1 MNKFLYISLFCF
13 SFCFGQNQ
21 IENYSKFEKLNLLW
35 GDYHYL
41 NNNFSKAITYY
52 SKIKLDLPIESQRNL
67 ASAYQ
72 NLNDLASSKDV
83 YDKITKSN
91 NVSVED
97 YYKFANLLSNE
108 FFIDDSGRIKKLA
121 KEYRDK
127 AFNLPFEKYS
137 LFEDD
142 SLLFKK
148 RFSPSSHELT
158 NLKSNSIYSDFG
170 GIIVSKKASSKKKT
184 LIFSSKQQVD
194 LRKISRKKRKRIES
208 DLPIYN
214 LFKTP
219 FNSQTFSTG
228 NIEAYPEPINSFFQE
243 GPATYDIKND
253 MLYFTR
259 SAQKIDSNNKVQ
271 LNLYSIELNSKKKI
285 IPIPLPFNIDG
296 YSTMHPTISS
306 DNKIYFSS
314 DRPGGYGGMDLYYVK
329 VLNEGFSSPVNLGP
343 DINTYKD
350 EVFPFIYKEKY
361 LFFTSDGRENI
372 GKLDIFLAQV
382 IIENRWKVFL
392 LGDKYNS
399 PEDDFSF
406 FMSEEQ
412 NYGFISSN
420 RENGKGDD
428 DIYAFKFSPKIMGE
442 EDEYLF
448 SNNDTL
454 TVALNGV
461 MVNDNKN
468 MLEFDP
474 LHLLINKRVSI
485 IDSVKNGSIKFN
497 ENGTFLYK
505 SNNYLVEKDSFSY
518 KINSKYGESDP
529 INVYLKRE
537 ELKLNYNEE
546 DFLPIFYDFD
556 KSNVLSKYKERLDK
570 IVSILNENINLN
582 LEVSSYADCRGT
594 KKYNLK
600 LSKSRNN
607 SVMEYLKKRIKF
619 PERIIGKGLGEINNS
634 LNSNCNCCNISEDV
648 HQLNRRTEF
657 KLIN

>member
-1 MNKFLYISLFCF
+1 
-13 SFCFGQNQ
+13 
-21 IENYSKFEKLNLLW
+21 
-35 GDYHYL
+35 
-41 NNNFSKAITYY
+41 
-52 SKIKLDLPIESQRNL
+52 
-67 ASAYQ
+67 
-72 NLNDLASSKDV
+72 
-83 YDKITKSN
+83 
-91 NVSVED
+91 
-97 YYKFANLLSNE
+97 
-108 FFIDDSGRIKKLA
+108 
-121 KEYRDK
+121 
-127 AFNLPFEKYS
+127 
-137 LFEDD
+137 
-142 SLLFKK
+142 
-148 RFSPSSHELT
+148 
-158 NLKSNSIYSDFG
+158 
-170 GIIVSKKASSKKKT
+170 
-184 LIFSSKQQVD
+184 
-194 LRKISRKKRKRIES
+194 
-208 DLPIYN
+208 
-214 LFKTP
+214 
-219 FNSQTFSTG
+219 
-228 NIEAYPEPINSFFQE
+228 
-243 GPATYDIKND
+243 

-343 DINTYKD
+343 DINTDKD

-428 DIYAFKFSPKIMGE
+428 DIYAFKFSPKIMGV

-448 SNNDTL
+448 TNNDTL

-468 MLEFDP
+468 MLDFDP

-529 INVYLKRE
+529 INVYLKRN

-607 SVMEYLKKRIKF
+607 SVMEYLKKHIKF
-619 PERIIGKGLGEINNS
+619 PERINGNGLGEINNS